1 MKKAAILAIGT
12 AMILAALSSATESSS
27 AKPSVDAAKFVSKR
41 YGYLIILGGQWKPR
55 YARYG
60 WSGGFPLVDGG
71 EVDAFMES
79 PDRFFLVAATS
90 PPAGTTLREW
100 EKSHA
105 EVMSGF
111 PLCQKARAFRKTK
124 LGGVPAR
131 EFLTRCITHDAI
143 VVAAVHRGRA
153 YTFQFVSLKENSA
166 TSDRR
171 VFEPGR
177 RSFRF
182 TS

>member
-1 MKKAAILAIGT
+1 MKKAAILAVGT
-12 AMILAALSSATESSS
+12 AMLAALSSATESSS
-27 AKPSVDAAKFVSKR
+27 AKPSVDAATFVSKR
-41 YGYLIILGGQWKPR
+41 YEYSIVLAGQWKPR

-60 WSGGFPLVDGG
+60 WSGGFPLVDSG

-90 PPAGTTLREW
+90 LPAGTTLREW

-111 PLCQKARAFRKTK
+111 PLCQKARAFRNTK

-143 VVAAVHRGRA
+143 VVAALHRGRG
-153 YTFQFVSLKENSA
+153 YTYQFVSLKENSA
-166 TSDRR
+166 ASDRR